1 MKKLYIKPICRSV
14 NIDMPVVL
22 NNTSSFYGDEEMEEN
37 DEAAVRRSR
46 FGIFDDD
53 E

>member
-14 NIDMPVVL
+14 NIDTPVVL
-22 NNTSSFYGDEEMEEN
+22 NNTSFSGDNEFEKD
-37 DEAAVRRSR
+37 DEAGVRRSR